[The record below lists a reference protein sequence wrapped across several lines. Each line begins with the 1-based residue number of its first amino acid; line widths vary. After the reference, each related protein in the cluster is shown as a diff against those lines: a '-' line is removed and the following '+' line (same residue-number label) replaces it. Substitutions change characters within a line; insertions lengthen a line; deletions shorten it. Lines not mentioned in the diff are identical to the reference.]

1 MNDKTNAV
9 GTRFIASAPTS
20 IPAPSSISSPA
31 SSWDGSAA
39 FRAYL
44 QHFELTVLDVAL
56 AAHVRLSTVWSIG
69 QGLPIRAEHAQAV
82 RAALYQLT
90 GAPFTEAIAVIP
102 EEALPV
108 AQGPHRIGQARLKK
122 F

>member
-1 MNDKTNAV
+1 MDHYPHLPNASDR
-9 GTRFIASAPTS
+9 GMQN
-20 IPAPSSISSPA
+20 
-31 SSWDGSAA
+31 GAA

-44 QHFELTVLDVAL
+44 QHFELTILDVAL

-82 RAALYQLT
+82 RTCLYQLT
-90 GAPFTEAIAVIP
+90 GVPFMETIAVIP
-102 EEALPV
+102 PDILQM
-108 AQGPHRIGQARLKK
+108 AQGPQRPQRTKLSRLKK